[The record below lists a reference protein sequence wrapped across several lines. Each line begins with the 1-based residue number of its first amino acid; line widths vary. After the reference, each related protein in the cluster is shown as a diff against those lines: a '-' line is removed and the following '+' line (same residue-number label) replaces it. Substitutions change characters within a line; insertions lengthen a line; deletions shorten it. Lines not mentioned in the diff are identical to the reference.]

1 MSSPGF
7 SPMMKTRQRLY
18 VEIWKP
24 SFISM
29 DGIVIAA
36 SSLYWTDA
44 FGAKS
49 RWDGICAAELTTI
62 IAITDG
68 SQALS
73 MTVKVLMSMS
83 QSTRCLIEQNPHLL
97 FLKCCNT

>member
-1 MSSPGF
+1 
-7 SPMMKTRQRLY
+7 MMKTRQRLY

-44 FGAKS
+44 FGAKN

-68 SQALS
+68 SQALY
-73 MTVKVLMSMS
+73 MIAKVLMWMF
-83 QSTRCLIEQNPHLL
+83 QSTKCLIEQNLHLL
-97 FLKCCNT
+97 SSKYCNT

>member
-1 MSSPGF
+1 MNVG
-7 SPMMKTRQRLY
+7 
-18 VEIWKP
+18 
-24 SFISM
+24 
-29 DGIVIAA
+29 GIVIAA
-36 SSLYWTDA
+36 NSLFWTGA
-44 FGAKS
+44 FGVKS
-49 RWDGICAAELTTI
+49 RWAGIYAAEHTKT

-83 QSTRCLIEQNPHLL
+83 QSTRCLIEQNLHLL

>member
-1 MSSPGF
+1 
-7 SPMMKTRQRLY
+7 MMKTRQRLY

-24 SFISM
+24 SFINM

-36 SSLYWTDA
+36 SSLCLTDV
-44 FGAKS
+44 FGARS
-49 RWDGICAAELTTI
+49 RWVGIYAAENTKT

-73 MTVKVLMSMS
+73 KTVKVLRSIF
-83 QSTRCLIEQNPHLL
+83 QSTRCLIEQNLHLL
-97 FLKCCNT
+97 SSKCCNT